1 MKIAIVDYGMGNIHS
16 LKSALIYISPNAV
29 IDLVKDNKMLD
40 KADLIFLPGVGHFKV
55 AMEKL
60 VSLNL
65 VNTLRNLV
73 LDNKKPIMGI
83 CLGMQLL
90 FKNSSEGGINP
101 GIGLLNA
108 KVRHINE
115 GMEKTPHIGFNSVEP
130 AIDSYMFNNIEN
142 LDFYFVHSY
151 CVNETRLNGAQ
162 ITYCNYNEKFVAAV
176 ESNNIWGTQFHP
188 EKSQKSGLQLL
199 SNFIRH
205 FAN

>member
-1 MKIAIVDYGMGNIHS
+1 MGNIHS
-16 LKSALIYISPNAV
+16 LKSALIYICPNAD
-29 IDLVKDNKMLD
+29 IYLAQDRKMLD

-55 AMEKL
+55 AMDKL
-60 VSLNL
+60 ASLNL
-65 VNTLRNLV
+65 VNTLRELV
-73 LDNKKPIMGI
+73 LDKKRPIMGI

-90 FKNSSEGGINP
+90 FKNSSEGGINS

-108 KVRHINE
+108 EVRHINE
-115 GMEKTPHIGFNSVEP
+115 GIEKIPHIGFNSVEP
-130 AIDSYMFNNIEN
+130 ATDSIMFNNIGN

-151 CVNETRLNGAQ
+151 CVNDTGLDGEY

-199 SNFIRH
+199 SNFINH
-205 FAN
+205 FGN